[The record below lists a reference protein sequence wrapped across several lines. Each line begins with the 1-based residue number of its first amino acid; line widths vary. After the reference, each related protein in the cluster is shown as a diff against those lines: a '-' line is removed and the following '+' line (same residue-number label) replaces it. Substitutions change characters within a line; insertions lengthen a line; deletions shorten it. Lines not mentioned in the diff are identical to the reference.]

1 MLALNNDAASVSPLE
16 HPKKREPIL
25 LTPPGCCVQHFI
37 TASAWA
43 VFGTLGLL
51 FERSHP
57 TEAARGIPFA
67 MALTYHGYM
76 MLLHQQANF
85 TASLLHKTH
94 GGETH
99 AGFLPIFDPTC
110 REF

>member
-1 MLALNNDAASVSPLE
+1 M
-16 HPKKREPIL
+16 
-25 LTPPGCCVQHFI
+25 
-37 TASAWA
+37 
-43 VFGTLGLL
+43 FGTLGLL

-94 GGETH
+94 GGETRARLIH
-99 AGFLPIFDPTC
+99 LVRISIPIFWPELAGSSEKPRFSLQGWPSRRAC
-110 REF
+110 CARAGRRGFRGWC

>member
-1 MLALNNDAASVSPLE
+1 M
-16 HPKKREPIL
+16 
-25 LTPPGCCVQHFI
+25 QHFI

-99 AGFLPIFDPTC
+99 DFFPDFAKL
-110 REF
+110 